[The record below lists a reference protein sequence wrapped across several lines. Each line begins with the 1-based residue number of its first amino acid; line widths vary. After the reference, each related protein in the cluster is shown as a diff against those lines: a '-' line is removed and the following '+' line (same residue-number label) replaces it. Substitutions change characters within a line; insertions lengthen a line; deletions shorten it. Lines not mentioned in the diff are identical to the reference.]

1 MAILQIEALTKHF
14 GGVHALNDVSFEVED
29 HRISALIGPNGA
41 GKTTLFNM
49 VAGVYPPTGGVIRMA
64 GRDLNGVPVHARVKM
79 GIGRTFQNALLFDN
93 MTVLENVMVGR
104 HPRSRSGMGAAAF
117 RAPSMRRE
125 EEMIYL
131 ESMKYLNLVGL
142 GQHARDPAA
151 GLPFGQRRLV
161 AIARALAT
169 APRLLLLDE
178 PAAGL
183 NALEKM
189 DLIELVRRIQDMGI
203 TVLIVEH
210 DMKLVMQL
218 AEWIVV
224 LDHGRKIAEGAP
236 AAIRRNRSVI
246 TAYLGEDE
254 A

>member
-1 MAILQIEALTKHF
+1 MTF
-14 GGVHALNDVSFEVED
+14 GGLRALSDVSFEIED

-41 GKTTLFNM
+41 GKTTLFNV
-49 VAGVYPPTGGVIRMA
+49 VAGVFPPSGGSIRM
-64 GRDLNGVPVHARVKM
+64 GGQVLNGIPIHERVRM

-104 HPRSRSGMGAAAF
+104 HVRSHSGIPAAAF
-117 RAPSMRRE
+117 RFPSMRSE
-125 EEMIYL
+125 EEQIYL

-142 GQHARDPAA
+142 GRHADEPAA

-161 AIARALAT
+161 AMARALAT
-169 APRLLLLDE
+169 KPRLLLLDE

-189 DLIELVRRIQDMGI
+189 DLIDLIRRIQGMGV

-210 DMKLVMQL
+210 DMTLVMQL

-224 LDHGRKIAEGAP
+224 LDHGSKIAEGEP
-236 AAIRRNRSVI
+236 SEIRKDRNVI
-246 TAYLGEDE
+246 SAYLGEDE
-254 A
+254 D